1 MKASSSL
8 ITMSI
13 LVHEDV
19 PGSELSALYVFS
31 YSSSKHS
38 LPGGEG
44 ALALLEEGDPQ
55 RPSECLVTWLVKGTA
70 EAAVL
75 LQVRARNG
83 SAQEQGP
90 VCPLHGHPR
99 CLVQCQAHSRCSK
112 C

>member
-1 MKASSSL
+1 
-8 ITMSI
+8 MSI

-83 SAQEQGP
+83 SAQE
-90 VCPLHGHPR
+90 
-99 CLVQCQAHSRCSK
+99 
-112 C
+112 